1 MKTHSHLPFRRT
13 PHHLLWSSAW
23 GQALLWA
30 LLTVTALLLVGF
42 TAVVQDITQRGELP
56 RLQQQVSSALT
67 LPEELQALGV
77 EGWRMLSIPDEKL
90 AGS

>member
-1 MKTHSHLPFRRT
+1 MKTHSHLPSRRT

-23 GQALLWA
+23 GHALLWA

-56 RLQQQVSSALT
+56 RLQQQMSSALT

-77 EGWRMLSIPDEKL
+77 EGWRMLSIPGEKL